1 MTNIVIYV
9 AIANFFAPQIVQA
22 LMMQKL
28 CLLNISRKSRASL
41 RPCPA
46 SLWNRTEMVWADTS
60 NTECFTELDTN
71 NLTKIQDISVK
82 PFLF

>member
-1 MTNIVIYV
+1 MTNIFIYV

-22 LMMQKL
+22 LMMQKQ
-28 CLLNISRKSRASL
+28 CLLNIRWKSRGSL
-41 RPCPA
+41 RLCPA
-46 SLWNRTEMVWADTS
+46 SLEQKMVWADTS
-60 NTECFTELDTN
+60 CTECFTELDTN

>member
-1 MTNIVIYV
+1 MTNIFIYA

-28 CLLNISRKSRASL
+28 CLLNISRRSRASP

-46 SLWNRTEMVWADTS
+46 SLEQKLV
-60 NTECFTELDTN
+60 
-71 NLTKIQDISVK
+71 
-82 PFLF
+82 